1 MDKRVIFAVAGAGK
15 TTYIVDK
22 LDLNR
27 RFILITYTDNNIYNL
42 RDKIVTRF
50 GYIPNNITIFSY
62 YTFLHSYCYK
72 PFLSMKLRTKGI
84 DFKTPPIFTMK
95 KKRSDLAY
103 YLSSQN
109 RLYHNRIAKLLEV
122 KEVIEDIKRRL
133 EKYCDA
139 LFVDEVQ
146 DFGGE
151 DFNFLMAISKANT
164 QMLYVGDF
172 FQYTYATSH
181 NGATNKNLHNEY
193 NAYKKRFDKAG
204 LLVDTTTLSKSYR
217 CSENLCEFIRQQIGI
232 EIYSHIDTVST
243 IHSVGDQV
251 MADQL
256 HFCKNTVKL
265 FWESHQ
271 KYDCYSSNWGL
282 SKGLDH
288 YKDVCVVLT
297 KAADKALKEGNISTG
312 SPITRNKLYVA
323 CTRAR
328 GNLFLSPESFFRKH
342 KLN

>member
-243 IHSVGDQV
+243 IHSVGD
-251 MADQL
+251 
-256 HFCKNTVKL
+256 
-265 FWESHQ
+265 
-271 KYDCYSSNWGL
+271 
-282 SKGLDH
+282 
-288 YKDVCVVLT
+288 
-297 KAADKALKEGNISTG
+297 
-312 SPITRNKLYVA
+312 
-323 CTRAR
+323 
-328 GNLFLSPESFFRKH
+328 
-342 KLN
+342 